1 MARNHQGQKW
11 GKRRHW
17 DAILNFIGDGRVA
30 MNVKVLSTSG
40 ARFEGVWSYMGM
52 RMITER
58 IICFAALVAMLS
70 GCNGI
75 DNPEGDLKGIKL
87 EDWPRTDC
95 STSTKPARDLVAYKL
110 LGVPYKWEEDWLSG
124 RVYVINPDLYSEKAP
139 FSLNDYQR
147 KNLCSGTHDAYMNL
161 LEGKTD
167 VIIASRDISRNE
179 KISSEELGVELETAP
194 LAIDA
199 LVFIVNPKNPV
210 KNLTAD
216 QVRKIYTG
224 EITNW
229 KEVGGVDHT
238 ITPYIRNAD
247 SGSQEKMET
256 LVMDGLKMIE
266 GTEGTY
272 MYEIIGSQM
281 ASPYLQLEV
290 DEYGIGYTP
299 FFYCTAMV
307 RDLMRVDMLSI
318 DGVMPSKETLRNNK
332 YPFVSSIY
340 AGVRKTEDHDSM
352 AYKLYQFLFT
362 KKGADMIDESGYIA
376 IRK

>member
-1 MARNHQGQKW
+1 MR
-11 GKRRHW
+11 
-17 DAILNFIGDGRVA
+17 
-30 MNVKVLSTSG
+30 KVLHILSCT
-40 ARFEGVWSYMGM
+40 ALL
-52 RMITER
+52 
-58 IICFAALVAMLS
+58 AATFC
-70 GCNGI
+70 GCGGKEI
-75 DNPEGDLKGIKL
+75 PEVDLNDVNL
-87 EDWPRTDC
+87 EEWPLTDC
-95 STSTKPARDLVAYKL
+95 STSTRPVRDLVAYNL
-110 LGVPYKWEEDWLSG
+110 LGVPYKWELDWMGSLTYISQ
-124 RVYVINPDLYSEKAP
+124 PDFYGGQSS
-139 FSLNDYQR
+139 FSYNDYLA

-161 LEGKTD
+161 IGGKTD

-179 KISSEELGVELETAP
+179 KAASAELGVELKTAP

-210 KNLTAD
+210 KNLRTD
-216 QVRKIYTG
+216 QVRRIYTG

-229 KEVGGVDHT
+229 KEVGGVDHA

-256 LVMDGLKMIE
+256 LVMNGLKMID
-266 GTEGTY
+266 GTEETY
-272 MYEIIGSQM
+272 MFEIIGSQM
-281 ASPYLQLEV
+281 ASPYLQLEN

-340 AGVRKTEDHDSM
+340 AAVRYTEDHESM

>member
-1 MARNHQGQKW
+1 M
-11 GKRRHW
+11 
-17 DAILNFIGDGRVA
+17 
-30 MNVKVLSTSG
+30 
-40 ARFEGVWSYMGM
+40 ARFEDFWRYLVM
-52 RMITER
+52 RAISKK
-58 IICFAALVAMLS
+58 ILCFAALIAMLV
-70 GCNGI
+70 GCRGI

-95 STSTKPARDLVAYKL
+95 STSTRPVRDLVAYQL
-110 LGVPYKWEEDWLSG
+110 LGVPYKWEVDWMSG
-124 RVYVINPDLYSEKAP
+124 TTYIIQPDFFGTKAS
-139 FSLNDYQR
+139 FSYDDFVA
-147 KNLCSGTHDAYMNL
+147 KNHFSGTHEAYMNL
-161 LEGKTD
+161 IEGKTD

-179 KISSEELGVELETAP
+179 KVSSEELGVELETAP

-210 KNLTAD
+210 KNLTSD

-224 EITNW
+224 EIRNW
-229 KEVGGVDHT
+229 KEVGGIDHA

-256 LVMDGLKMIE
+256 LVMQGLTMIE
-266 GTEGTY
+266 RTDENY

-281 ASPYLQLEV
+281 ISPYAQLEI

-318 DGVMPSKETLRNNK
+318 DGVAPSKESLRSNK

-340 AGVRKTEDHDSM
+340 AAIRKTENHESM

-362 KKGADMIDESGYIA
+362 QKGADMIDESGYIA
-376 IRK
+376 IRR

>member
-1 MARNHQGQKW
+1 MR
-11 GKRRHW
+11 
-17 DAILNFIGDGRVA
+17 
-30 MNVKVLSTSG
+30 KVLHILSCT
-40 ARFEGVWSYMGM
+40 AL
-52 RMITER
+52 
-58 IICFAALVAMLS
+58 LVATLC
-70 GCNGI
+70 GCGGKDI
-75 DNPEGDLKGIKL
+75 PEVDLKDVKL
-87 EDWPRTDC
+87 EEWPLTDC
-95 STSTKPARDLVAYKL
+95 STSTRPVRDIVAYKL
-110 LGVPYKWEEDWLSG
+110 LGVPYKWELDWMGSST
-124 RVYVINPDLYSEKAP
+124 YIIQPDFYGGKSS
-139 FSLNDYQR
+139 FSYNDYLA
-147 KNLCSGTHDAYMNL
+147 KNLCSGTHEAYMNL
-161 LEGKTD
+161 IEGKTD

-179 KISSEELGVELETAP
+179 KASAEALGVKLETAP

-210 KNLTAD
+210 KNLSAD

-229 KEVGGVDHT
+229 KEVGGVDHA

-256 LVMDGLKMIE
+256 LVMNGLTMID
-266 GTEGTY
+266 GTY
-272 MYEIIGSQM
+272 MPEIIGSQM
-281 ASPYLQLEV
+281 ASPYMQLEY

-307 RDLMRVDMLSI
+307 RDLMKVNMLSI
-318 DGVMPSKETLRNNK
+318 DGVAPGKESLRANK

-340 AGVRKTEDHDSM
+340 AAVRKTESHESM
-352 AYKLYQFLFT
+352 AYKLFQFLFT

>member
-1 MARNHQGQKW
+1 MINA
-11 GKRRHW
+11 
-17 DAILNFIGDGRVA
+17 
-30 MNVKVLSTSG
+30 STSLKYVAG
-40 ARFEGVWSYMGM
+40 LV
-52 RMITER
+52 ILL
-58 IICFAALVAMLS
+58 ALSACGKVDDPAV
-70 GCNGI
+70 
-75 DNPEGDLKGIKL
+75 DLKDIKL
-87 EDWPRTDC
+87 EDWPLTDC
-95 STSTKPARDLVAYKL
+95 STSTMPARDLVAYKL
-110 LGVPYKWEEDWLSG
+110 LGVPYKWEEDWMGSPTYIIQPDFSG
-124 RVYVINPDLYSEKAP
+124 TKTS
-139 FSLNDYQR
+139 FSYRDYLD
-147 KNLCSGTHDAYMNL
+147 KNLCSGTHGAYMNL
-161 LEGKTD
+161 IEGKTD

-179 KISSEELGVELETAP
+179 KASAAELGVELETAP

-210 KNLTAD
+210 KNLTSD

-229 KEVGGVDHT
+229 KEVGGVDHA

-256 LVMDGLKMIE
+256 LVMNGLTMID
-266 GTEGTY
+266 GTY
-272 MYEIIGSQM
+272 MLEIIGSQM
-281 ASPYLQLEV
+281 ASPYLQLEN

-318 DGVMPSKETLRNNK
+318 DGVMPSKESLRADK

-340 AGVRKTEDHDSM
+340 AGIRKTEDHESM

>member
-1 MARNHQGQKW
+1 MRTLS
-11 GKRRHW
+11 KR
-17 DAILNFIGDGRVA
+17 IVGI
-30 MNVKVLSTSG
+30 
-40 ARFEGVWSYMGM
+40 
-52 RMITER
+52 
-58 IICFAALVAMLS
+58 ALLIAGLC

-75 DNPEGDLKGIKL
+75 DSPEYDLKDIKL
-87 EDWPRTDC
+87 EEWPLTDC
-95 STSTKPARDLVAYKL
+95 STSTRPVRDLVAYKL
-110 LGVPYKWEEDWLSG
+110 LGIPYQWEEDWMGSPT
-124 RVYVINPDLYSEKAP
+124 YIITPKFQEKETS
-139 FSLNDYQR
+139 FSYNDYLNR
-147 KNLCSGTHDAYMNL
+147 NLCSGTHDAYMNL
-161 LEGKTD
+161 IGGKTD

-179 KISSEELGVELETAP
+179 KAASAELGVELKTAP

-210 KNLTAD
+210 KNLRAD
-216 QVRKIYTG
+216 QVRRIYTG

-229 KEVGGVDHT
+229 KEVGGVDHA
-238 ITPYIRNAD
+238 ITPYIRDAD

-256 LVMDGLKMIE
+256 LVMNGLKMID
-266 GTEGTY
+266 GTEETY
-272 MYEIIGSQM
+272 MFEIIGSQM
-281 ASPYLQLEV
+281 ASPYLQLEN

-340 AGVRKTEDHDSM
+340 AAVRKTEDHESI

-376 IRK
+376 IR

>member
-1 MARNHQGQKW
+1 
-11 GKRRHW
+11 
-17 DAILNFIGDGRVA
+17 
-30 MNVKVLSTSG
+30 
-40 ARFEGVWSYMGM
+40 
-52 RMITER
+52 
-58 IICFAALVAMLS
+58 
-70 GCNGI
+70 
-75 DNPEGDLKGIKL
+75 
-87 EDWPRTDC
+87 
-95 STSTKPARDLVAYKL
+95 
-110 LGVPYKWEEDWLSG
+110 
-124 RVYVINPDLYSEKAP
+124 
-139 FSLNDYQR
+139 
-147 KNLCSGTHDAYMNL
+147 MNL
-161 LEGKTD
+161 IEGKTD

-179 KISSEELGVELETAP
+179 KASAAELGVELETAP

-210 KNLTAD
+210 KNLTSD

-229 KEVGGVDHT
+229 KEVGGVDHA

-256 LVMDGLKMIE
+256 LVMNGLTMID
-266 GTEGTY
+266 GTY

-281 ASPYLQLEV
+281 ASPYLQLEN

-318 DGVMPSKETLRNNK
+318 DGVMPSKESLRADK

-340 AGVRKTEDHDSM
+340 AGIRKTEDHESM

>member
-1 MARNHQGQKW
+1 M
-11 GKRRHW
+11 
-17 DAILNFIGDGRVA
+17 
-30 MNVKVLSTSG
+30 
-40 ARFEGVWSYMGM
+40 
-52 RMITER
+52 
-58 IICFAALVAMLS
+58 LVAMLS
-70 GCNGI
+70 GCHGI
-75 DNPEGDLKGIKL
+75 DSPEGDLKGIKL

-95 STSTKPARDLVAYKL
+95 STSTRPVRDLVAYKL
-110 LGVPYKWEEDWLSG
+110 LGVPYKWEVDWMSG
-124 RVYVINPDLYSEKAP
+124 TTYIIQPDFFGTKAP
-139 FSLNDYQR
+139 FSYDDFFA
-147 KNLCSGTHDAYMNL
+147 KNHFSGTHDAYMNL
-161 LEGKTD
+161 MEGKTD

-179 KISSEELGVELETAP
+179 KASSEALGVELETAP

-210 KNLTAD
+210 KNLTSD

-224 EITNW
+224 EIRNW
-229 KEVGGVDHT
+229 KEVGGIDHA

-256 LVMDGLKMIE
+256 LVMQGLTMIDRTDE
-266 GTEGTY
+266 NY

-281 ASPYLQLEV
+281 ISPYAQLEI

-318 DGVMPSKETLRNNK
+318 DGVAPTKESLRSNK

-340 AGVRKTEDHDSM
+340 AAVRKTENHESM

-376 IRK
+376 IR

>member
-1 MARNHQGQKW
+1 MRTLS
-11 GKRRHW
+11 KR
-17 DAILNFIGDGRVA
+17 IVGI
-30 MNVKVLSTSG
+30 
-40 ARFEGVWSYMGM
+40 
-52 RMITER
+52 
-58 IICFAALVAMLS
+58 ALLIAGLC

-75 DNPEGDLKGIKL
+75 DIPEYDLKDIKL
-87 EDWPRTDC
+87 EEWPLTDC
-95 STSTKPARDLVAYKL
+95 STSTRPVRDLVAYKL
-110 LGVPYKWEEDWLSG
+110 LGIPYQWEEDWMGSPT
-124 RVYVINPDLYSEKAP
+124 YIITPKFHEKETS
-139 FSLNDYQR
+139 FSYNDYLNR
-147 KNLCSGTHDAYMNL
+147 NLCSGTHDAYMNL
-161 LEGKTD
+161 IGGKTD

-179 KISSEELGVELETAP
+179 KAASAELGVELKTAP

-210 KNLTAD
+210 KNLRTD
-216 QVRKIYTG
+216 QVQRIYTG

-229 KEVGGVDHT
+229 KEVGGVDHA

-256 LVMDGLKMIE
+256 LVMNGLTMID
-266 GTEGTY
+266 GTEDTY
-272 MYEIIGSQM
+272 MVEIIGSQM
-281 ASPYLQLEV
+281 ASPYLQLEI

-307 RDLMRVDMLSI
+307 RDLKRVSMLSI
-318 DGVMPSKETLRNNK
+318 DGVAPSKESLRSNK

-340 AGVRKTEDHDSM
+340 AAVRYTEDHESM

>member
-1 MARNHQGQKW
+1 M
-11 GKRRHW
+11 GKQLTFACGLSLLLVLLFSACGKV
-17 DAILNFIGDGRVA
+17 DAPASDMKDVR
-30 MNVKVLSTSG
+30 
-40 ARFEGVWSYMGM
+40 
-52 RMITER
+52 
-58 IICFAALVAMLS
+58 
-70 GCNGI
+70 
-75 DNPEGDLKGIKL
+75 L
-87 EDWPRTDC
+87 EDWPLTDC

-110 LGVPYKWEEDWLSG
+110 LGVPYKWEEDWLGG
-124 RVYVINPDLYSEKAP
+124 RVYIINPDLYSEKAP
-139 FSLNDYQR
+139 FSLNDYQA
-147 KNLCSGTHDAYMNL
+147 KNLCSGTHGAYTNL
-161 LEGKTD
+161 IEGKTD

-179 KISSEELGVELETAP
+179 KASAAELGVELETAP

-229 KEVGGVDHT
+229 KEVGGVDHA
-238 ITPYIRNAD
+238 ITPYIRDAD

-256 LVMDGLKMIE
+256 LVMDGLKMID

-281 ASPYLQLEV
+281 ASPYLQIEN

-318 DGVMPSKETLRNNK
+318 DGVMPSKESLRNNK

-340 AGVRKTEDHDSM
+340 AAVRKTEAPESM
-352 AYKLYQFLFT
+352 AFKLFQFLFT
-362 KKGADMIDESGYIA
+362 KRGADMIDESGYIA

>member
-1 MARNHQGQKW
+1 
-11 GKRRHW
+11 
-17 DAILNFIGDGRVA
+17 
-30 MNVKVLSTSG
+30 
-40 ARFEGVWSYMGM
+40 M
-52 RMITER
+52 RMIIKR
-58 IICFAALVAMLS
+58 IISFAVFVAMMS

-75 DNPEGDLKGIKL
+75 GNPEGDLKDIKL
-87 EDWPRTDC
+87 EDWPLTDC
-95 STSTKPARDLVAYKL
+95 STSTMPARDLVAYKL
-110 LGVPYKWEEDWLSG
+110 LGVPYKWEEDWMGSPTYIIQPDFSG
-124 RVYVINPDLYSEKAP
+124 TKTS
-139 FSLNDYQR
+139 FSYRDYLE
-147 KNLCSGTHDAYMNL
+147 KNLCSGTHGAYMNL
-161 LEGKTD
+161 IEYKTD
-167 VIIASRDISRNE
+167 LIIASRDISRNE
-179 KISSEELGVELETAP
+179 REYAIDLGVGLETAP

-210 KNLTAD
+210 KNLTSD

-229 KEVGGVDHT
+229 KEVGGVDHA

-256 LVMDGLKMIE
+256 LVMDGLKMID

-281 ASPYLQLEV
+281 ASPYLQLEH

-318 DGVMPSKETLRNNK
+318 DGVMPSKESLRANQ

-340 AGVRKTEDHDSM
+340 AGIRKTEDHESM

>member
-1 MARNHQGQKW
+1 MRTLS
-11 GKRRHW
+11 KR
-17 DAILNFIGDGRVA
+17 IVGI
-30 MNVKVLSTSG
+30 
-40 ARFEGVWSYMGM
+40 
-52 RMITER
+52 
-58 IICFAALVAMLS
+58 ALLIAGLC

-75 DNPEGDLKGIKL
+75 DSPEYDLKDIKL
-87 EDWPRTDC
+87 EEWPLTDC
-95 STSTKPARDLVAYKL
+95 STSTRPVRDLVAYKL
-110 LGVPYKWEEDWLSG
+110 LGIPYQWEEDWMGSPT
-124 RVYVINPDLYSEKAP
+124 YIITPKFHEKETS
-139 FSLNDYQR
+139 FSYNDYLNR
-147 KNLCSGTHDAYMNL
+147 NLCSGTHDAYMNL
-161 LEGKTD
+161 IGGKTD

-179 KISSEELGVELETAP
+179 KAASAELGVELKTAP

-210 KNLTAD
+210 KNLRTD
-216 QVRKIYTG
+216 QVRRIYTG

-229 KEVGGVDHT
+229 KEVGGVDHA

-256 LVMDGLKMIE
+256 LVMNGLTMID
-266 GTEGTY
+266 GTEETY
-272 MYEIIGSQM
+272 MVEIIGSQM
-281 ASPYLQLEV
+281 ASPYLQLEI

-307 RDLMRVDMLSI
+307 RDLKRVSMLSI
-318 DGVMPSKETLRNNK
+318 DGVAPSKESLRSNK

-340 AGVRKTEDHDSM
+340 AAVRYTEDHESM

>member
-1 MARNHQGQKW
+1 M
-11 GKRRHW
+11 GKQLTFACGLSLLLVLLFSACGKV
-17 DAILNFIGDGRVA
+17 DAPASDMKDVR
-30 MNVKVLSTSG
+30 
-40 ARFEGVWSYMGM
+40 
-52 RMITER
+52 
-58 IICFAALVAMLS
+58 
-70 GCNGI
+70 
-75 DNPEGDLKGIKL
+75 L
-87 EDWPRTDC
+87 EDWPLTDC

-110 LGVPYKWEEDWLSG
+110 LGVPYKWEEDWLGG
-124 RVYVINPDLYSEKAP
+124 RVYIINPDLYSEKAP
-139 FSLNDYQR
+139 FPLNDYQA
-147 KNLCSGTHDAYMNL
+147 KNLCSGTHGAYTNL
-161 LEGKTD
+161 IEGKTD

-179 KISSEELGVELETAP
+179 KASAAELGVELETAP

-229 KEVGGVDHT
+229 KEVGGVDHA
-238 ITPYIRNAD
+238 ITPYIRDAD

-256 LVMDGLKMIE
+256 LVMDGLKMID

-281 ASPYLQLEV
+281 ASPYLQIEN

-318 DGVMPSKETLRNNK
+318 DGVMPSKESLRNNK

-340 AGVRKTEDHDSM
+340 AAVRKTEAPESM
-352 AYKLYQFLFT
+352 AFKLFQFLFT
-362 KKGADMIDESGYIA
+362 KRGADMIDESGYIA

>member
-1 MARNHQGQKW
+1 
-11 GKRRHW
+11 
-17 DAILNFIGDGRVA
+17 
-30 MNVKVLSTSG
+30 
-40 ARFEGVWSYMGM
+40 M
-52 RMITER
+52 RMIIKR
-58 IICFAALVAMLS
+58 IIRFAVFVAMMS

-75 DNPEGDLKGIKL
+75 GNPEGDLKDIKL
-87 EDWPRTDC
+87 EDWPLTDC
-95 STSTKPARDLVAYKL
+95 STSTMPARDLVAYKL
-110 LGVPYKWEEDWLSG
+110 LGVPYKWEEDWMGSPTYIIQPDFSG
-124 RVYVINPDLYSEKAP
+124 TKTS
-139 FSLNDYQR
+139 FSYRDYLD
-147 KNLCSGTHDAYMNL
+147 KNLCSGTHGAYMNL
-161 LEGKTD
+161 IEGKTD

-179 KISSEELGVELETAP
+179 KASAAELGVELETAP

-210 KNLTAD
+210 KNLTSD

-229 KEVGGVDHT
+229 KEVGGVDHA

-256 LVMDGLKMIE
+256 LVMNGLTMID
-266 GTEGTY
+266 GTY
-272 MYEIIGSQM
+272 MHEIIGSQM
-281 ASPYLQLEV
+281 ASPYLQLEN

-318 DGVMPSKETLRNNK
+318 DGVMPSKESLRADK

-340 AGVRKTEDHDSM
+340 AGIRKTEDHESM

-362 KKGADMIDESGYIA
+362 KKGEDMIDESGYIA

>member
-1 MARNHQGQKW
+1 MRTLS
-11 GKRRHW
+11 KR
-17 DAILNFIGDGRVA
+17 IVGI
-30 MNVKVLSTSG
+30 
-40 ARFEGVWSYMGM
+40 
-52 RMITER
+52 
-58 IICFAALVAMLS
+58 ALLIAGLC

-75 DNPEGDLKGIKL
+75 DSPEYDLKDIKL
-87 EDWPRTDC
+87 EEWPLTDC

-179 KISSEELGVELETAP
+179 KASSAELGVELETAP

>member
-1 MARNHQGQKW
+1 MRTLS
-11 GKRRHW
+11 KR
-17 DAILNFIGDGRVA
+17 IVGI
-30 MNVKVLSTSG
+30 
-40 ARFEGVWSYMGM
+40 
-52 RMITER
+52 
-58 IICFAALVAMLS
+58 ALLIAGLC

-75 DNPEGDLKGIKL
+75 DGPEYDLKDIKL
-87 EDWPRTDC
+87 EEWPLTDC
-95 STSTKPARDLVAYKL
+95 STSTRPVRDLVAYKL
-110 LGVPYKWEEDWLSG
+110 LGIPYQWEEDWMGSPT
-124 RVYVINPDLYSEKAP
+124 YIITPKFHEKETS
-139 FSLNDYQR
+139 FSYNDYLAR
-147 KNLCSGTHDAYMNL
+147 NLCSGTHDAYMNL
-161 LEGKTD
+161 IEGKSD

-179 KISSEELGVELETAP
+179 KASAAESGVELETAP

-210 KNLTAD
+210 KNLTSD

-229 KEVGGVDHT
+229 KEVGGVDHA
-238 ITPYIRNAD
+238 ITPYIRDAD

-256 LVMDGLKMIE
+256 LVMNGLKMID
-266 GTEGTY
+266 GTEETY
-272 MYEIIGSQM
+272 MFEIIGSQM
-281 ASPYLQLEV
+281 ASPYLQLEN

-340 AGVRKTEDHDSM
+340 AAVRKTEDHESI

>member
-1 MARNHQGQKW
+1 MKQRLTSLKHVAGL
-11 GKRRHW
+11 
-17 DAILNFIGDGRVA
+17 AILL
-30 MNVKVLSTSG
+30 VLSACGKGDDPAS
-40 ARFEGVWSYMGM
+40 
-52 RMITER
+52 
-58 IICFAALVAMLS
+58 
-70 GCNGI
+70 
-75 DNPEGDLKGIKL
+75 DLKDIKL
-87 EDWPRTDC
+87 EDWPLTDC

-110 LGVPYKWEEDWLSG
+110 LGLPYKWEVDWMGGS
-124 RVYVINPDLYSEKAP
+124 VYIINPDLYSEKAP
-139 FSLNDYQR
+139 FSLNDYQA
-147 KNLCSGTHDAYMNL
+147 KNLCSGTHGAYMNL

-167 VIIASRDISRNE
+167 VIIVSRDISRNE
-179 KISSEELGVELETAP
+179 TASAAELGVELETAP

-210 KNLTAD
+210 KNLTSD

-229 KEVGGVDHT
+229 KEVGGVDHA
-238 ITPYIRNAD
+238 IIPYIRNAD

-256 LVMDGLKMIE
+256 LVMAGLKMID

-290 DEYGIGYTP
+290 DEFVIGYTP
-299 FFYCTAMV
+299 FFYCSAMV
-307 RDLMRVDMLSI
+307 RDLMRVEMISI
-318 DGVMPSKETLRNNK
+318 DGVAPSKESLRANK

-340 AGVRKTEDHDSM
+340 AAVRKTEDHESM
-352 AYKLYQFLFT
+352 AFKLYQFLFS

-376 IRK
+376 IRH